1 MPDIDVKPRSRVVT
15 DGIEATTS
23 RGMLRAVGMGDEDW
37 EKPQIGIAS
46 SWNEITPCNLSL
58 DRLAQGAKEGVH
70 SGGGYPLQFG
80 TISVSDGISMGH
92 EGMHFSLVSRE
103 VIADSVETV
112 VNAERLDGTV
122 LLAGCD
128 KSLPGMLM
136 AAARLDLASVFL
148 YAGSVMPGYV
158 KQADG
163 TMKEVTIIDSFEG
176 VGACKAGT
184 MSEEELKK
192 IECAIVPGEGA
203 CGGMYTA
210 NTMASVAE
218 ALGMSLPGSAA
229 PPSADRRRDYYAH
242 RSGEAVVN
250 MLRHGITARQILTK
264 EAFENAIAVAMAL
277 GGSTNVVL
285 HLLAIAHEAEVE
297 LSLDD
302 FNRIGSK
309 VPHLADM
316 KPFGKYVM
324 VDVDRNGGIPVIM
337 KALLDAGLLHGD
349 VMTVTGKTLAENL
362 AEIDP
367 PALDGE
373 VFRTLDNPIHA
384 TGGLTILQ
392 GSFAPEGAVV
402 KTAGFD
408 AEVFEGPARVF
419 DRERAAMDAL
429 TEGQIQKGDVVVIRY
444 EGPKGGPGMREM
456 LAITAAIKGAGLGK
470 DVLLLTDGRFSGGTT
485 GLCIGHIAPEAVDA
499 GPVAFV
505 RDGDRIR
512 VDIAARSLDLL
523 VDDAELEAREQAGPR
538 CPRATPAES
547 SRSSRSS
554 SSPPPRARSR
564 ASVDTRTIAT
574 SPGKEHL
581 MPTEATPLSAAAG
594 ARRTPEIL
602 TGSGAVLRTL
612 EHLGITDV
620 FGLPGGAIIPFYD
633 ELMASTTIRHVLVR
647 HEQGAGHAAEG
658 YASASGK
665 VGVAIATSG
674 PGATNL
680 VTAIADAYMDSVP
693 FIAITGQVFS
703 TLMGTDAFQE
713 ADIVGIT
720 MPITK
725 HSFLVT
731 DPADVPATLAAAHL
745 IATTG
750 RPGPVLVDIT
760 KDAQQKSAPYV
771 WPPKI
776 DLPGYRPVTKAHG
789 KQIAAAAQLLA
800 EAERPVLYVGG
811 GVVRSG
817 ATAELLRFAEATG
830 APVVTTLMARG
841 AFPDSHPQ
849 HLGMPGMHGTVPAVL
864 GLQDSDLIIA
874 LGARFDDRVTG
885 KADEFAPNAK
895 VVHVDID
902 PAEISKIRFA
912 DVPIVGD
919 AREVLVDLLDAWNG
933 VPADERASTADW
945 WTKLDQLRTDFPLGY
960 AEPTDG
966 LLAPQ
971 AIIRRIGELSG
982 PRPCTPPVSVSTR
995 CGRRSSSSTSGRTP
1009 G

>member
-37 EKPQIGIAS
+37 SKPQIGIAS

-250 MLRHGITARQILTK
+250 MLEHGITARQILTK

-277 GGSTNVVL
+277 GGSTNVIL
-285 HLLAIAHEAEVE
+285 HLLAIAYEAEVE

-349 VMTVTGKTLAENL
+349 CMTVTGKTVAENL

-373 VFRTLDNPIHA
+373 VFRTLDNPIHE
-384 TGGLTILQ
+384 TGGLTVLQ

-408 AEVFEGPARVF
+408 ASVFEGPARVF

-429 TEGQIQKGDVVVIRY
+429 TEGGIEKGDVVVIRY

-523 VDDAELEAREQAGPR
+523 VDPAELEARRDGWAPL
-538 CPRATPAES
+538 
-547 SRSSRSS
+547 
-554 SSPPPRARSR
+554 PPRY
-564 ASVDTRTIAT
+564 TRGVLA
-574 SPGKEHL
+574 KYAKL
-581 MPTEATPLSAAAG
+581 VKSAAQ
-594 ARRTPEIL
+594 
-602 TGSGAVLRTL
+602 GAV
-612 EHLGITDV
+612 
-620 FGLPGGAIIPFYD
+620 
-633 ELMASTTIRHVLVR
+633 
-647 HEQGAGHAAEG
+647 
-658 YASASGK
+658 
-665 VGVAIATSG
+665 
-674 PGATNL
+674 
-680 VTAIADAYMDSVP
+680 
-693 FIAITGQVFS
+693 TG
-703 TLMGTDAFQE
+703 
-713 ADIVGIT
+713 
-720 MPITK
+720 
-725 HSFLVT
+725 
-731 DPADVPATLAAAHL
+731 
-745 IATTG
+745 
-750 RPGPVLVDIT
+750 
-760 KDAQQKSAPYV
+760 
-771 WPPKI
+771 
-776 DLPGYRPVTKAHG
+776 
-789 KQIAAAAQLLA
+789 
-800 EAERPVLYVGG
+800 
-811 GVVRSG
+811 
-817 ATAELLRFAEATG
+817 
-830 APVVTTLMARG
+830 
-841 AFPDSHPQ
+841 
-849 HLGMPGMHGTVPAVL
+849 
-864 GLQDSDLIIA
+864 
-874 LGARFDDRVTG
+874 
-885 KADEFAPNAK
+885 
-895 VVHVDID
+895 
-902 PAEISKIRFA
+902 
-912 DVPIVGD
+912 
-919 AREVLVDLLDAWNG
+919 
-933 VPADERASTADW
+933 
-945 WTKLDQLRTDFPLGY
+945 
-960 AEPTDG
+960 
-966 LLAPQ
+966 
-971 AIIRRIGELSG
+971 
-982 PRPCTPPVSVSTR
+982 
-995 CGRRSSSSTSGRTP
+995 
-1009 G
+1009 